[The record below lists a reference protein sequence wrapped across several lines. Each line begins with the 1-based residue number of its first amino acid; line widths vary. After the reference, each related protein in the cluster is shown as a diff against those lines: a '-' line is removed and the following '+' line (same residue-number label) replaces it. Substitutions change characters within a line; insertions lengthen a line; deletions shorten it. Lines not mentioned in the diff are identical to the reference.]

1 MELEGPELGTQGRE
15 ELRVGSLAWVG
26 VDEGSQAMQI
36 LRRLLCYPS
45 GKLSV
50 PVQARRRE
58 RVKDNWSVRPD
69 SSGRPNNI
77 FFKNI
82 SFCLFI
88 FGCAESLLCGL
99 FSSCSEQAFHCGGSS
114 CCRAQHLGCLAFS
127 SSGSWAQLLWFLGSR
142 AQAQ

>member
-15 ELRVGSLAWVG
+15 ELRVGSLAGVG

-77 FFKNI
+77 FF
-82 SFCLFI
+82 
-88 FGCAESLLCGL
+88 
-99 FSSCSEQAFHCGGSS
+99 
-114 CCRAQHLGCLAFS
+114 
-127 SSGSWAQLLWFLGSR
+127 
-142 AQAQ
+142 